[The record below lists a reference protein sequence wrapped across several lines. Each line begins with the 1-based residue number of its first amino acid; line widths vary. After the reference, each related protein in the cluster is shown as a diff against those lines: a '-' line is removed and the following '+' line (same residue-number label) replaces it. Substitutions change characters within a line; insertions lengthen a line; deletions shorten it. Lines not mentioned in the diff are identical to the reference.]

1 MGDSF
6 GDVGDEGVDVG
17 VLRKSLAICADV
29 GVPYLA
35 MYVSFSLVRSSPCF
49 RIGGVAHAAEV
60 TEIAHTGGKYVQG
73 RKYV

>member
-35 MYVSFSLVRSSPCF
+35 MYVSFFLL
-49 RIGGVAHAAEV
+49 
-60 TEIAHTGGKYVQG
+60 
-73 RKYV
+73 